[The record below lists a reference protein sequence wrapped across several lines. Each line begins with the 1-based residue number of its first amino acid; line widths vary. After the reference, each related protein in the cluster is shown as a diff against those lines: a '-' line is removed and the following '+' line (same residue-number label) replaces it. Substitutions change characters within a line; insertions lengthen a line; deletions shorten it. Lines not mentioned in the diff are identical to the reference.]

1 MDPPSGA
8 HSSVG
13 QYNIADGLIR
23 EWFLAD
29 FGRQCRQDMLPAR
42 ARDCVRHMSRQLQQ
56 YEGLQLRQYMLSCWT
71 AEAIP
76 GFFRDFQGTFN
87 EEFLLLG
94 DIPDVPG
101 PSARAG
107 EDNVVSAALAWSRH
121 DQADEDTQV
130 SQSTSSDMESLS
142 SDVVELPRVGPADA
156 PVVPE
161 RSFRAMHRHWL
172 RECWLV
178 LLIWRYEL
186 EGRSARQI
194 AQLVSHRRRRFN
206 DMEHNAFKAMLRT
219 DIGPLGC
226 HLVEIIEQSLARI
239 TSTLAT
245 AEDCR
250 NVRQTGVA
258 SHPAQKI
265 LAQQASLLLAR
276 RLRTEC
282 GLAAELADA
291 CTERFLCQL
300 EGAGYWSYLSHLLRV
315 LTPEQKQEF
324 WAWFWKYVAS
334 GAPS

>member
-8 HSSVG
+8 HSSVE
-13 QYNIADGLIR
+13 QYNSADGIIR

-42 ARDCVRHMSRQLQQ
+42 AQECIRHMSRQLRQ

-76 GFFRDFQGTFN
+76 GLFRDFQSTFN

-94 DIPDVPG
+94 DIPDGPG

-107 EDNVVSAALAWSRH
+107 ENNAVSAALVWSRH
-121 DQADEDTQV
+121 DQAEEDRQV
-130 SQSTSSDMESLS
+130 SQSTNSDMESLS

-161 RSFRAMHRHWL
+161 RSFRSMHNQWL
-172 RECWLV
+172 RECWMV
-178 LLIWRYEL
+178 PLIWRYEL

-206 DMEHNAFKAMLRT
+206 EMEQDAFKAMLRT

-226 HLVEIIEQSLARI
+226 HLIGIIEQSLVRI
-239 TSTLAT
+239 TSILAT

-250 NVRQTGVA
+250 NIRQTGVA
-258 SHPAQKI
+258 SHPAKHI

-282 GLAAELADA
+282 A
-291 CTERFLCQL
+291 CTERFLRQL

-324 WAWFWKYVAS
+324 WAWFWGFWGPILK
-334 GAPS
+334 